1 MLLFSFDLPLV
12 ELIFA
17 FIVVIVILLLEAI
30 IILAFFSRQL
40 NNLSGSGP
48 FSAAALSKAA
58 LPSRIFPTALT
69 KKISSPAKEQK
80 RTEQKP
86 AASLKVPTTVLRGRA
101 LENELGRVQQELS
114 RLEKYQPPRGVVRT
128 IIPPT
133 RGHETSGEAAQL
145 QKEFDSLQKIIGQ
158 RELSKEEEKAQ
169 EQVERRAY
177 REVQKIS
184 QRLATPAPANEL
196 AALEAEI
203 ARLRKGLKK

>member
-40 NNLSGSGP
+40 SALSGSVLSP
-48 FSAAALSKAA
+48 AAASPKAPLFRPSLATITKNLSP
-58 LPSRIFPTALT
+58 LI
-69 KKISSPAKEQK
+69 KKQK
-80 RTEQKP
+80 LAEQKP
-86 AASLKVPTTVLRGRA
+86 ATSLKVPTTVLRGRA

-145 QKEFDSLQKIIGQ
+145 QKEIDSLQKIIGQ

-169 EQVERRAY
+169 EQAERRAY

>member
-40 NNLSGSGP
+40 SALSGSVLSP
-48 FSAAALSKAA
+48 AAASPKAPLFRPSLATITKNLSP
-58 LPSRIFPTALT
+58 LI
-69 KKISSPAKEQK
+69 KKQK
-80 RTEQKP
+80 LAEQKP
-86 AASLKVPTTVLRGRA
+86 ATSLKVPTTVLRGRA

-145 QKEFDSLQKIIGQ
+145 QKEIDSLQKIIGQ

-184 QRLATPAPANEL
+184 QRLATPAPSNEL